1 MTGLDESWLFP
12 DSPPINEKG
21 EVDDT
26 SSLMETMGYYAKEAG
41 IKAREAGEYLVNA
54 YTGEGRSDQDLPE
67 LGIMG
72 GNVEGG
78 PDVFQRPGQRHPGF
92 TPEAL
97 RLGATQ
103 MVAADPQQIA
113 NVAVQVLPGAET
125 YKDRHG
131 NHVIKFKGQQFHINS
146 PGLSG
151 ADFFNFLGQI
161 GLYSPAAKFASV
173 GRGLWAR
180 TQRAFVAEGLT
191 SAAGDIIADSLGSG
205 LGPDWNRALEAALL
219 GPAGELISPVAKR
232 AWRAIFQ
239 DTRFVKEGELTPEG
253 TRAAKA
259 AGLDPEA
266 MSQDLKETFAKV
278 AAGEPLPEVRGRRA
292 LQEKHGI
299 KGTTAQQSGRE
310 TDFALE
316 EKTRHNVHGEAAQM
330 MQKGK
335 DVQVTE
341 QTEEAVRG
349 VQRKVGGQ
357 GVSTQ
362 AEAVEPTLPAL
373 EIEFKRLNDA
383 VDTAYDAY
391 RDMPSTGFKD
401 SRAMQGFIKET
412 LKELDSRGFGRNAKL
427 FPGLNSSIAE
437 VRKLVQPTKRLG
449 IKTIGTRPAKATMPD
464 EPKFLSLDK
473 IERARRVIGKNID
486 ATITS
491 NPADAQAMGI
501 LKNAMDDWV
510 FHKIDTD
517 LFSGDP
523 AALAQLKAG
532 RAARKE
538 LGDKFEVR
546 GKDDRVGKT
555 MQRIMGS
562 DPTPEQMANWILG
575 TATLGG
581 KEFSAQITD
590 RVKTILGK
598 DHPGFLALKEA
609 AFLKLVGD
617 KAGDLKSTKMMS
629 KNIREGLGS
638 QPSLMK
644 TLFTPEDIATIRE
657 LQMTLD
663 TMVIPPT
670 ATNPS
675 RSAMTLLRASRDLIA
690 RGGTAATFSG
700 HHLAGGGLFTVAR
713 LLGRKEFA
721 GERFAKHSVRGVRPV
736 GDLAPIAGAGVQA
749 TRVGLPEKKESEE

>member
-253 TRAAKA
+253 TRAAN
-259 AGLDPEA
+259 
-266 MSQDLKETFAKV
+266 
-278 AAGEPLPEVRGRRA
+278 
-292 LQEKHGI
+292 
-299 KGTTAQQSGRE
+299 TTAQQSGRE
-310 TDFALE
+310 PDFALE
-316 EKTRHNVHGEAAQM
+316 EKIRHNVHGEAAQM

-700 HHLAGGGLFTVAR
+700 HHIAGGGLFTVAR